1 LTFRREEAG
10 PTLVEA
16 VAVERIGCQGPL
28 VGRTVAATSFL
39 YNKKQ
44 FYDDVC
50 ITLVIV
56 CMLKLRVCN

>member
-39 YNKKQ
+39 YNEKQ
-44 FYDDVC
+44 FYDDD
-50 ITLVIV
+50 VICYGFV
-56 CMLKLRVCN
+56 ANAMFL

>member
-39 YNKKQ
+39 YNEKQ
-44 FYDDVC
+44 F
-50 ITLVIV
+50 L
-56 CMLKLRVCN
+56 